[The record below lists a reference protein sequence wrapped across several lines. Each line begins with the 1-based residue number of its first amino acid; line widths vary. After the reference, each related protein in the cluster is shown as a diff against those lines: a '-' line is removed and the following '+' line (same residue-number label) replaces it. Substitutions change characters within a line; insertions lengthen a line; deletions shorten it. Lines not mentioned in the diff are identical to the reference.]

1 MATALFF
8 DLDGTLAN
16 SERHHW
22 RAWRDTL
29 RPFHVRLSWQW
40 YRSAG
45 IGIPDAEVVRPIL
58 KLIRQGG
65 TEVKQEELLK
75 LKEKHFLRLIQ
86 TFSMV
91 SIRTVNLLEHIC
103 NFPLAVVTSS
113 PRVQADAILE
123 RAGVAQ
129 HFRTL
134 VSLEDVCRP
143 KPHPEP
149 YLKAMKSLRV
159 TAGIAFED
167 SKSGVASAQGAG
179 LDVVFVP
186 HPRQLPA
193 LVRARLARE

>member
-22 RAWRDTL
+22 RAWRDAL

-129 HFRTL
+129 HFRT
-134 VSLEDVCRP
+134 
-143 KPHPEP
+143 
-149 YLKAMKSLRV
+149 
-159 TAGIAFED
+159 
-167 SKSGVASAQGAG
+167 
-179 LDVVFVP
+179 
-186 HPRQLPA
+186 
-193 LVRARLARE
+193 